1 MESVS
6 TDKTSAKRS
15 KISKGAEIEAFYT
28 GWKCSMVIAEIDPIL
43 ASLYESGIQAIEPG
57 LWQVETPT
65 HRLLVLLTEDQS
77 WLRMMIPI
85 ASAAEAE
92 PFWKALLERNFDA
105 TGEVRYAV
113 HQDALWAVFQHAL
126 PSLTSE
132 DFVAAIAQLTN
143 LQARGLNDC
152 FDQFAD
158 EQVVL
163 IIQAA
168 KQQNMTLEMTIKN
181 LDRFYQEG
189 VMGDLDSSPEIRA
202 ATLDAWRNRLQ
213 RLWPTVEHSPIV

>member
-1 MESVS
+1 
-6 TDKTSAKRS
+6 
-15 KISKGAEIEAFYT
+15 
-28 GWKCSMVIAEIDPIL
+28 MVIEEIDPIL
-43 ASLYESGIQAIEPG
+43 VSLYESGIQAIEPG

-65 HRLLVLLTEDQS
+65 YRLLVLLSEDQS

-92 PFWKALLERNFDA
+92 PFWKALLERNFDD
-105 TGEVRYAV
+105 TGEVRYGV
-113 HQDALWAVFQHAL
+113 HQDALWAVFQHSL

-132 DFVAAIAQLTN
+132 DFLAAIAQLTN
-143 LQARGLNDC
+143 LQERGLNDC

-158 EQVVL
+158 EQVAL

-168 KQQNMTLEMTIKN
+168 KQQNMTLDMTIKN

-189 VMGDLDSSPEIRA
+189 VMGDLDASPETRA
-202 ATLDAWRNRLQ
+202 ATLEAWQNRLQ
-213 RLWPTVEHSPIV
+213 RLWPIIENSSIL

>member
-1 MESVS
+1 
-6 TDKTSAKRS
+6 
-15 KISKGAEIEAFYT
+15 
-28 GWKCSMVIAEIDPIL
+28 MVIAEIDPIL
-43 ASLYESGIQAIEPG
+43 ASLYESGIEAIESG

-65 HRLLVLLTEDQS
+65 HRLLVLLSEDQS
-77 WLRMMIPI
+77 WLRMMVPI

-105 TGEVRYAV
+105 TGEVRYGI

-143 LQARGLNDC
+143 LQARGLKDC

-168 KQQNMTLEMTIKN
+168 KQQNMTLDMTIKN

-202 ATLDAWRNRLQ
+202 ATLEAWRNRLQ
-213 RLWPTVEHSPIV
+213 RLWPTVESHPIVE

>member
-1 MESVS
+1 
-6 TDKTSAKRS
+6 
-15 KISKGAEIEAFYT
+15 
-28 GWKCSMVIAEIDPIL
+28 MVIDEIDPIL

-65 HRLLVLLTEDQS
+65 HRLLVLLSEDQS

-85 ASAAEAE
+85 TSAAEAE
-92 PFWKALLERNFDA
+92 PFWKELLERNFDD
-105 TGEVRYAV
+105 TGEVRYGI

-143 LQARGLNDC
+143 LQQRGLNDC
-152 FDQFAD
+152 FDRYAD
-158 EQVVL
+158 EQIAL
-163 IIQAA
+163 IIRAA
-168 KQQNMTLEMTIKN
+168 KQQKMSLEMTLQN

-189 VMGDLDSSPEIRA
+189 VMGDLDSTSEVRA
-202 ATLDAWRNRLQ
+202 VTLEAWRNRLQ
-213 RLWPTVEHSPIV
+213 RLWPTIEASEML

>member
-1 MESVS
+1 
-6 TDKTSAKRS
+6 
-15 KISKGAEIEAFYT
+15 
-28 GWKCSMVIAEIDPIL
+28 MVIAEIDPIL
-43 ASLYESGIQAIEPG
+43 ASLYESGIEIIEPG

-77 WLRMMIPI
+77 WLRMMIPVS
-85 ASAAEAE
+85 SAAEAE
-92 PFWKALLERNFDA
+92 PFFKELLQRNFDA

-132 DFVAAIAQLTN
+132 DFVAAIAQLTH

-158 EQVVL
+158 QQVVL

-168 KQQNMTLEMTIKN
+168 KQQNMTLDMTIKN

-202 ATLDAWRNRLQ
+202 ATLEAWRNRLQ
-213 RLWPTVEHSPIV
+213 RLWPTVERPNIVE

>member
-1 MESVS
+1 LASAS
-6 TDKTSAKRS
+6 TYKTSAKRS
-15 KISKGAEIEAFYT
+15 KISKGAEIDAFCT
-28 GWKCSMVIAEIDPIL
+28 GWEFNMVIAEIDPIL
-43 ASLYESGIQAIEPG
+43 ASLYDSGIQAIEPG

-65 HRLLVLLTEDQS
+65 HRLLVLLSEDQS

-92 PFWKALLERNFDA
+92 PFWKDLLALNFDA
-105 TGEVRYAV
+105 TGEVRYGI
-113 HQDALWAVFQHAL
+113 HQEALWAVFQHAL

-132 DFVAAIAQLTN
+132 DFIAAIAQLTN
-143 LQARGLNDC
+143 LQERGLDDC
-152 FDQFAD
+152 FDRFAD

-168 KQQNMTLEMTIKN
+168 KQQNMTLEMTVQN

-189 VMGDLDSSPEIRA
+189 VMGDLDASAEVRT
-202 ATLDAWRNRLQ
+202 ATLEAWRNRLQ
-213 RLWPTVEHSPIV
+213 RLWPTVERPNVV

>member
-1 MESVS
+1 
-6 TDKTSAKRS
+6 
-15 KISKGAEIEAFYT
+15 
-28 GWKCSMVIAEIDPIL
+28 MVIDEIDPIL

-57 LWQVETPT
+57 LWQVETLT
-65 HRLLVLLTEDQS
+65 HRLLILLSEDQS

-85 ASAAEAE
+85 TSAAEAE
-92 PFWKALLERNFDA
+92 PFWKELLERNFDD
-105 TGEVRYAV
+105 TGEVRYGI

-143 LQARGLNDC
+143 LQERGLTDC
-152 FDQFAD
+152 FDRYAD
-158 EQVVL
+158 EQIAL

-168 KQQNMTLEMTIKN
+168 KQQKMSLEATLQN

-189 VMGDLDSSPEIRA
+189 VMGDLDSTPEVRA
-202 ATLDAWRNRLQ
+202 VTLEAWRNRLQ
-213 RLWPTVEHSPIV
+213 RLWPTVEGSEIV